1 MAGIEW
7 VMELGV
13 ARGRGG
19 DLNGNAERTTIVLLG
34 GVREVESKVE

>member
-1 MAGIEW
+1 MADIEW

-19 DLNGNAERTTIVLLG
+19 DLNGNAGKDHNCPLG
-34 GVREVESKVE
+34 RGEESGK